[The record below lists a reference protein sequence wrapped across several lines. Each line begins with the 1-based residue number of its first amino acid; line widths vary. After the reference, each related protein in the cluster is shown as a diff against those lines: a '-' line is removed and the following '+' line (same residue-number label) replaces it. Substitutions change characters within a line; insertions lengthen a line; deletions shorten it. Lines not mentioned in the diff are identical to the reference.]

1 MGIARGGGGTRT
13 RVVRSSGT
21 CSCAFVGSSAQQA
34 AGLAPDDHHTS
45 MAITK
50 APRDIRVVVP
60 RHNSQTIGAKLDV
73 EIRRQAKAK
82 SIRVDVAQPVPELA
96 QAIVSVQNLKRFDG
110 SHIL

>member
-1 MGIARGGGGTRT
+1 M
-13 RVVRSSGT
+13 
-21 CSCAFVGSSAQQA
+21 
-34 AGLAPDDHHTS
+34 
-45 MAITK
+45 
-50 APRDIRVVVP
+50 P